1 MKERERV
8 RRMACIFLTTDDE
21 EFAACREMR
30 NEAMIFIRTLYT
42 VEEKK
47 LIDWTNPPF
56 FTSSC

>member
-1 MKERERV
+1 
-8 RRMACIFLTTDDE
+8 MACLFLTTDDE
-21 EFAACREMR
+21 DFAACREMR

-56 FTSSC
+56 FHSSSC